1 MVKIPPNRLARGPEA
16 EPEVQPLIAQLRQ
29 DRAEAQAAADASV
42 LRVIAEFT
50 GKISEAII
58 AKNKTF
64 ATNHSEF
71 LAVPTN
77 ANFKGVGIDC
87 QLLLDGVKQWAR
99 NNGLDIRLE
108 DIRLEEGQRCHGY
121 DTANYWIDQNLKIHY
136 SKSGLSHHHFQA
148 VIIHLSWEAV

>member
-16 EPEVQPLIAQLRQ
+16 EPEVQPLIVQLRQ

-71 LAVPTN
+71 LAVPIN
-77 ANFKGVGIDC
+77 ANFKGIGIDC
-87 QLLLDGVKQWAR
+87 QLLLDGVMQWAR

-108 DIRLEEGQRCHGY
+108 EIRLVEPQRWPV
-121 DTANYWIDQNLKIHY
+121 DTANYWIDRNLKIHY
-136 SKSGLSHHHFQA
+136 SKNPRLSYHHFQA